1 MTRSSGRCAAP
12 YTFASGKSRA
22 SYTSTASTVNT
33 ATPPS
38 RRSTSMVLPLRS
50 APREKKTAGPSAL
63 STWPATIAVPRSPGV
78 VPASYQPARFFRAA
92 GGTSRLPVGVSP
104 RPVSG
109 ASTSIAGMRIRSGGD
124 GGSAGADTGPPLR
137 SASAAR
143 AWAGEAAG
151 AGAGTG
157 GRRRGRRGGGGAGG
171 GGGGGGGGGAA
182 PSWSSHRPEQRATT
196 VTAAMAVFP
205 VPPGRRN
212 LRRMTDGPLPGRGPV
227 PPSGPRGAS
236 GPEGEGTCGTGGRA
250 AEGARQ
256 IPSPLARRC
265 RSQVPP
271 AAATARAATPAA
283 VRTGSG
289 PRAPPTP
296 VFTLPRGAT

>member
-1 MTRSSGRCAAP
+1 
-12 YTFASGKSRA
+12 
-22 SYTSTASTVNT
+22 
-33 ATPPS
+33 
-38 RRSTSMVLPLRS
+38 PLRS

-124 GGSAGADTGPPLR
+124 GGSAGADTGPPRR
-137 SASAAR
+137 SWSTAR
-143 AWAGEAAG
+143 AWAGEG
-151 AGAGTG
+151 W
-157 GRRRGRRGGGGAGG
+157 GGA
-171 GGGGGGGGGAA
+171 GGAA

-205 VPPGRRN
+205 VLPGRRN
-212 LRRMTDGPLPGRGPV
+212 LRRMTDGTLPGRGPV